1 MADLK
6 LKILMEAAEKISA
19 PFKRATQSTD
29 TLRAAMKAA
38 TDKVRELERA
48 SANVEAFAR
57 LKGEAK
63 ANALALEQA
72 QVKAQALGRALAE
85 AGGGTKKAQA
95 EFARARRE
103 VDRLKEAQAANA
115 RETATMRQRLGDAG
129 ISTRGLA
136 GSQRQLRRD
145 LDAARAAATKQ
156 AAALDA
162 ARAKTETLSKARA
175 KLAATQEKQAK
186 LAVGGMGAMATGGA
200 MVAAGAPMVSS
211 AGDFEHD
218 LAAYGLTAGQ
228 TGNQLQTVRD
238 KLTGLSAEVNQSAS
252 DMLAGQSILVGKG
265 LDPDAALGAIGTIGR
280 AVTATGAE
288 MADMSNLAF
297 SVMDNLKVPQAELA
311 RAFDMIAKSG
321 DLGGFELKN
330 MANTFP
336 QLTAAAAGLGM
347 TGTKAIGSLAAA
359 LQIATKGAAN
369 PEEAANNFA
378 NFLGALTK
386 GETIR
391 NFEKMGIDIAAAMK
405 NGVEAGQDPIDV
417 AMKQIGNAVGVDFEK
432 EVADAVAAGGDAKA
446 AADKLATKF
455 NLSALFG
462 DAQVQNFLAPMLANM
477 KEFRRIR
484 EEAMGG
490 DGTVDAKFSVMMKTY
505 NEQTKGL
512 GIDLK
517 NTMTGIGTALLP
529 VLMPVIQ
536 GLRSMA
542 QGVNAFATANPRLTA
557 TLATVVGAL
566 AILIGTGGALAIA
579 IAGLLGP
586 FAMARFALTALSL
599 QGGLA
604 GGAVT
609 MLSGAFGMLSTA
621 ATTVFPMLLTGIK
634 AVGAA
639 FLTNPIGLAITAI
652 VAAMVGLY
660 AAWEP
665 FRNLVDGV
673 FAKIGKIFG
682 FGGKDAPALEGD
694 TSSEI
699 AADKAEIAKTARAP
713 IKIAP
718 QPSPAVAS
726 VIGSG
731 AGTMAAPI
739 NMGGVAITVN
749 AAPGQNPVDIA
760 KQVRI
765 EFDKLMARTRGTAG
779 ARLYDEEN

>member
-6 LKILMEAAEKISA
+6 IKILMEAAEKISA
-19 PFKRATQSTD
+19 PFRRAMQSTD
-29 TLRAAMKAA
+29 AMKAA
-38 TDKVRELERA
+38 MKSATDEVR
-48 SANVEAFAR
+48 
-57 LKGEAK
+57 K
-63 ANALALEQA
+63 LEQTA
-72 QVKAQALGRALAE
+72 KSIEAYQGIEAASKKNAAALAE
-85 AGGGTKKAQA
+85 AKAKAA
-95 EFARARRE
+95 EY
-103 VDRLKEAQAANA
+103 AQKMLAAD
-115 RETATMRQRLGDAG
+115 G
-129 ISTRGLA
+129 
-136 GSQRQLRRD
+136 GSQRAAASFAAAQRKVEKLTDKGSLLALNLSEIKKKLASAEISTDSFGEAQERLKRD
-145 LDAARAAATKQ
+145 LDAARAAAEKQ
-156 AAALDA
+156 GKVLGALKVKSDAIAA
-162 ARAKTETLSKARA
+162 ARAKMDRT
-175 KLAATQEKQAK
+175 
-186 LAVGGMGAMATGGA
+186 MGTRGNMAIGGA
-200 MVAAGAPMVSS
+200 AGMAAGGGALAAGAPLVSE
-211 AGDFEHD
+211 AGDFEHN

-228 TGNQLQTVRD
+228 TGNQLQAVRD
-238 KLTGLSAEVNQSAS
+238 KLRGLSTEVNQSAS
-252 DMLAGQSILVGKG
+252 DMLAGQTILVGKG

-288 MADMSNLAF
+288 FTDMSNLAF

-311 RAFDMIAKSG
+311 RAFDVMAKSG

-359 LQIATKGAAN
+359 LQVATKGAAN

-378 NFLGALTK
+378 NFLGAITK

-391 NFEKMGIDIAAAMK
+391 NFQKMGIDIAAAMK

-512 GIDLK
+512 GVDLK
-517 NTMTGIGTALLP
+517 NAMEGIGNALLP
-529 VLMPVIQ
+529 VLMPVIS
-536 GLRSMA
+536 GLREMA
-542 QGVNAFATANPRLTA
+542 QGISRFTAANPGLTA
-557 TLATVVGAL
+557 TLATVAGAL
-566 AILIGTGGALAIA
+566 AAVVAVGGALAVA

-586 FAMARFALTALSL
+586 FAMARFALTAIGIQS
-599 QGGLA
+599 GIA
-604 GGAVT
+604 GGGVGV
-609 MLSGAFGMLSTA
+609 LSGAFGMLGTA

-639 FLTNPIGLAITAI
+639 FLTNPLGIAITAI
-652 VAAMVGLY
+652 VLALGGLY
-660 AAWEP
+660 AAFEP
-665 FRNLVDGV
+665 FRDLVDGV

-694 TSSEI
+694 VNAAAAEGRAQI
-699 AADKAEIAKTARAP
+699 AAARP
-713 IKIAP
+713 PVKIAP
-718 QPSPAVAS
+718 PPSAAAQAVVAR
-726 VIGSG
+726 GG
-731 AGTMAAPI
+731 AAAMAAPI
-739 NMGGVAITVN
+739 DMGGVTIVVH
-749 AAPGQNPVDIA
+749 AAPGMDTADLA
-760 KQVRI
+760 KQVKA
-765 EFDKLMARTRGTAG
+765 EFDKLAAQARVS
-779 ARLYDEEN
+779 ARARMYDEED